1 MAKTVYLSL
10 EELHKKHGISPAV
23 IAAIKKKKRK
33 RRKKKDVKKAKI
45 NNGSMGNTPA
55 DSTHMKGSSN
65 ALAVA
70 TTQLNSANMNKHIN
84 DVNENNDKLRIENE
98 EKQKNLMTI
107 GKDIKLLN
115 YAKDMKAQVESGNIQ
130 LIHTSN
136 LAHEQKPQTN
146 LKYIVVRLKTWI
158 KQKIRIY

>member
-33 RRKKKDVKKAKI
+33 RRKKKDIKKAKI
-45 NNGSMGNTPA
+45 QNGTMGNTPS
-55 DSTHMKGSSN
+55 DSSHMKGSSTALASN

-70 TTQLNSANMNKHIN
+70 TTQLNNANMNKHIN

-107 GKDIKLLN
+107 NKDIKLLN
-115 YAKDMKAQVESGNIQ
+115 YNKD
-130 LIHTSN
+130 
-136 LAHEQKPQTN
+136 
-146 LKYIVVRLKTWI
+146 I
-158 KQKIRIY
+158 KQRTSWPAL